1 MRILKLLLLK
11 KYPLVSIGTLLLVL
25 IIPAFFADFISP
37 YTPFEGGLSNRFK
50 PPAWIDGG
58 SVSHLLG
65 TDQVGRDIL
74 SRIIHGARISGM
86 VALAGVGIAAIIGI
100 TAGLIAGFYGG
111 FLDAVMMRVIDGTL
125 AFPAIIIALA
135 IAAAFGPSFV
145 GVLVVIVFILWAYFA
160 RQIRGETISLMHEDF
175 IAQARVTGQPAW
187 RIMALHLLPNLLP
200 SVIVLITLQIGYV
213 IVLESTLSFLGVG
226 LSRPTPA
233 WGLLVADGRGR
244 IGSAWWISF
253 FPGLAVALVVLS
265 ANSLGD
271 YLRGRL
277 GVKTEL

>member
-1 MRILKLLLLK
+1 MRSGIVSRLRGLPLL
-11 KYPLVSIGTLLLVL
+11 SIATLLLVL
-25 IIPAFFADFISP
+25 IIPALFADFVAP
-37 YTPFEGGLSNRFK
+37 YTPFEGGLTNRFK
-50 PPAWIDGG
+50 PPAWMEGG
-58 SVSHLLG
+58 SMAHLLG
-65 TDQVGRDIL
+65 TDQVGRDVL
-74 SRIIHGARISGM
+74 SRIIHGARISGL
-86 VALAGVGIAAIIGI
+86 VALAGVGIAALIGI
-100 TAGLIAGFYGG
+100 AAGLVAGYFGG
-111 FLDAVMMRVIDGTL
+111 ILDVVMMRLIDGTL

-160 RQIRGETISLMHEDF
+160 RQIRGETMALMHEDF
-175 IAQARVTGQPAW
+175 VAQARVTGQPAW
-187 RIMALHLLPNLLP
+187 RIMTLHLLPNLLP
-200 SVIVLITLQIGYV
+200 SVIVLITLQMGYV

-244 IGSAWWISF
+244 IGSEWWISF

-265 ANSLGD
+265 ANALGD